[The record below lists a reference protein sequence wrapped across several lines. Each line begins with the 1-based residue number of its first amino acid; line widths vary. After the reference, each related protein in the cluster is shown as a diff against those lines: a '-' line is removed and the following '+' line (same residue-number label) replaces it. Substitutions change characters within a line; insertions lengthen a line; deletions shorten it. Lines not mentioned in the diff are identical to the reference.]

1 MRKKSM
7 KAWAKEQKAFDNRIY
22 QADLKNEKMANKVVK
37 KAEDLRL
44 EDLMVTDEDQIN
56 FEFLDKAFLLK

>member
-44 EDLMVTDEDQIN
+44 EDLMVTDED
-56 FEFLDKAFLLK
+56 